1 MNTKFDFDKSVL
13 NDVYSQMFGIEEKL
27 VIEQKVHYD
36 QTLFPVHYQV
46 ETEDLE
52 TKLGIMGQS
61 VIDDPNDWITINETQ
76 SLPTSMM
83 PKSSSCLEIEGTK
96 SRHDQK
102 NSQYQFMLPYAYSSD
117 TQETEVSALARNN
130 PGEGHFLLNQSDTE
144 KECIDIGEQN
154 IIISDVSVRSMSESI
169 IVSNTNKYY
178 YSDTSEGITNIN
190 ILNNQKENDI
200 AKNSVSSK
208 KRSTTFKENKNK
220 QRTKINKMPHSS
232 SKRKQSVPSKLA
244 SSKKRKNL
252 LKNVPG
258 VNKDGLV
265 PTDTWTPRKRFIS
278 KYKTLKNT
286 LEEVIATERAY
297 RSINIHQGEQPP
309 PNIKSLLTKLGTEA
323 VRMAHAQNV
332 KSSTDMYPV
341 FFVWAKKSP
350 PNEDSPTT

>member
-13 NDVYSQMFGIEEKL
+13 NDVYSQMFGSDEKL

-102 NSQYQFMLPYAYSSD
+102 NSQYQFMLPYAHSSD
-117 TQETEVSALARNN
+117 TQETEVSVLTENN

-169 IVSNTNKYY
+169 IVSNTNRYY
-178 YSDTSEGITNIN
+178 YSDTSEGISNIN
-190 ILNNQKENDI
+190 ILNNQKEYDI
-200 AKNSVSSK
+200 AKNSVSNK

-220 QRTKINKMPHSS
+220 QRTRIFKE
-232 SKRKQSVPSKLA
+232 
-244 SSKKRKNL
+244 
-252 LKNVPG
+252 
-258 VNKDGLV
+258 
-265 PTDTWTPRKRFIS
+265 T
-278 KYKTLKNT
+278 
-286 LEEVIATERAY
+286 
-297 RSINIHQGEQPP
+297 
-309 PNIKSLLTKLGTEA
+309 
-323 VRMAHAQNV
+323 
-332 KSSTDMYPV
+332 
-341 FFVWAKKSP
+341 
-350 PNEDSPTT
+350 